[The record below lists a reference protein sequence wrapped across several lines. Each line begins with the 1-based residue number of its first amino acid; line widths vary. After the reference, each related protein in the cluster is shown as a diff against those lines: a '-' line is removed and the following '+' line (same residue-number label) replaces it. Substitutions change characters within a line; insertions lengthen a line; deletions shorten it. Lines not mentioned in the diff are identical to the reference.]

1 MFYAPIAVSIQA
13 RGAIVEMARQKE
25 TVGEMIR
32 RLRKEKGL
40 TQSVLAKAIGVDES
54 YISKIEANKLSY
66 NPSGDTL
73 RLIAT
78 MLDVDPLEL
87 LGVANRAPKE
97 MEAISESEQ
106 AREFFS
112 LIRSS
117 DVASDDWQDLTRVLR
132 RRLSSRGGGGTGR

>member
-1 MFYAPIAVSIQA
+1 MTK
-13 RGAIVEMARQKE
+13 QKE
-25 TVGEMIR
+25 TIGEMIR

-40 TQSVLAKAIGVDES
+40 TQAALAKAIGVDES

-66 NPSGDTL
+66 NPSEDTL

-78 MLDVDPLEL
+78 TLDTDPLEL
-87 LGVANRAPKE
+87 LGLANRAPKE

-112 LIRSS
+112 LVRSS
-117 DVASDDWQDLTRVLR
+117 DVESDDWQNLTRVLR
-132 RRLSSRGGGGTGR
+132 RRISSRGGGASGR

>member
-1 MFYAPIAVSIQA
+1 MSCAPIVVGIETMGD
-13 RGAIVEMARQKE
+13 RGEMTKQKE
-25 TVGEMIR
+25 TIGEMIR

-40 TQSVLAKAIGVDES
+40 TQAALAKAIGVDES

-66 NPSGDTL
+66 NPSEDTL

-78 MLDVDPLEL
+78 TLDTDPLEL
-87 LGVANRAPKE
+87 LGLANRAPKE

-112 LIRSS
+112 LVRSS
-117 DVASDDWQDLTRVLR
+117 DVESDDWQNLTRVLR
-132 RRLSSRGGGGTGR
+132 RRISSRGGGASGR